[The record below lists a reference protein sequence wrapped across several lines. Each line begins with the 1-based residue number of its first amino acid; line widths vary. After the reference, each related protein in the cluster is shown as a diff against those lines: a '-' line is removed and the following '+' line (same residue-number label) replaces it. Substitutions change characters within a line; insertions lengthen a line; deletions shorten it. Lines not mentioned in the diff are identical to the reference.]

1 MAESKKSFVLYNDY
15 GKVFEML
22 TDEEAGKLIKHL
34 FAYVNNKDTELEDR
48 LLKLTFEPI
57 KLQLMRDNKKY
68 EAICERNKNN
78 GKKGGRPPKKPS
90 GLIENPEN
98 PVGYLE
104 TQNNPEKPKKPDN
117 DNDNDTDNGNDN
129 DISIKSASVND
140 WRKSFE
146 EYKNQ
151 VRKAFTEA
159 IQDKTWMQKQQEYY
173 PNINIKKSLEKA
185 CFNYWATEA
194 GWHNKRS
201 KKTKTINWKTT
212 FGNALAMKENHVY
225 NDKNSF
231 YNEKEPATSI
241 IDI

>member
-1 MAESKKSFVLYNDY
+1 MAESKKSFVLYNDFE
-15 GKVFEML
+15 KVFEML

-78 GKKGGRPPKKPS
+78 GMKGGRPKKNPK
-90 GLIENPEN
+90 N

-104 TQNNPEKPKKPDN
+104 TQNNPEKPKKPDT
-117 DNDNDTDNGNDN
+117 DTDTDTDNDNDN
-129 DISIKSASVND
+129 DISIKSASVTD
-140 WRKSFE
+140 WKKSFE

-151 VRKAFTEA
+151 VREAFTEA

-194 GWHNKRS
+194 GWQNKRN
-201 KKTKTINWKTT
+201 KRTKTINWKTT

-225 NDKNSF
+225 NEKFSF
-231 YNEKEPATSI
+231 NNEKNTAPGIEI
-241 IDI
+241 

>member
-1 MAESKKSFVLYNDY
+1 MAESKKSFVLYNDSE
-15 GKVFEML
+15 KVFEML
-22 TDEEAGKLIKHL
+22 TDEEAGKLIKHI

-78 GKKGGRPPKKPS
+78 GKKGGRPPKR
-90 GLIENPEN
+90 NPKN
-98 PVGYLE
+98 PVGYLG
-104 TQNNPEKPKKPDN
+104 TQNNPEKPKKPDTDN
-117 DNDNDTDNGNDN
+117 DNDNDTD
-129 DISIKSASVND
+129 ITIKRESVND
-140 WRKSFE
+140 WKKSFE

-151 VRKAFTEA
+151 VREAFIEA

-194 GWHNKRS
+194 GWLNKRN
-201 KKTKTINWKTT
+201 KKTKAINWKTT

-225 NDKNSF
+225 NEKYSF
-231 YNEKEPATSI
+231 NNEQNTAPGIEI
-241 IDI
+241 

>member
-1 MAESKKSFVLYNDY
+1 MAESKKSFVLYNDFE
-15 GKVFEML
+15 KVFEML

-78 GKKGGRPPKKPS
+78 GMKGGRPKKNPK
-90 GLIENPEN
+90 NPL
-98 PVGYLE
+98 GYLG
-104 TQNNPEKPKKPDN
+104 TQNNPEKPKKPDT
-117 DNDNDTDNGNDN
+117 DNDNDNDN
-129 DISIKSASVND
+129 DISIKRESVND
-140 WRKSFE
+140 WKKSFE

-151 VRKAFTEA
+151 VREAFTEA

-194 GWHNKRS
+194 GWQNKRS
-201 KKTKTINWKTT
+201 KKTKAINWKTT

-225 NDKNSF
+225 NEKFSF
-231 YNEKEPATSI
+231 NNEKNTAPGIEI
-241 IDI
+241 

>member
-1 MAESKKSFVLYNDY
+1 MAESKKSFVLYNDFEN
-15 GKVFEML
+15 VFEML

-78 GKKGGRPPKKPS
+78 GMKGGRPKKNPK
-90 GLIENPEN
+90 N
-98 PVGYLE
+98 PVGYLG
-104 TQNNPEKPKKPDN
+104 TQNNPEKPKKPDTDN
-117 DNDNDTDNGNDN
+117 DNDNDTD
-129 DISIKSASVND
+129 ISIKRESVND
-140 WRKSFE
+140 WKKSFE

-151 VRKAFTEA
+151 VREAFIEA

-194 GWHNKRS
+194 GWQNKRS
-201 KKTKTINWKTT
+201 KKTQAINWKTT

>member
-98 PVGYLE
+98 PVGYLV

-117 DNDNDTDNGNDN
+117 DNDNDNDN
-129 DISIKSASVND
+129 DTDISINKERETRTQQPKSTNPD
-140 WRKSFE
+140 YIKFNNW
-146 EYKNQ
+146 
-151 VRKAFTEA
+151 
-159 IQDKTWMQKQQEYY
+159 IQ
-173 PNINIKKSLEKA
+173 EKA
-185 CFNYWATEA
+185 PYCSNPRNFPHQITEEEFIKLKKKYSGQQIA
-194 GWHNKRS
+194 DIVEKIENRKDLRKRYS
-201 KKTKTINWKTT
+201 NLYLTVNNWLKKE
-212 FGNALAMKENHVY
+212 FGA
-225 NDKNSF
+225 
-231 YNEKEPATSI
+231 
-241 IDI
+241 